1 MDHII
6 RLLADIYS
14 QKDHEKSR
22 RSTRPENQA
31 ENGLFD
37 MKSFDIISY
46 LRFFV
51 NDLGIRKIIFD
62 FSSLLDV
69 SKSFQI
75 IISRCEL
82 AEYFV
87 CKPENL
93 QIGSTKL
100 DSLMANWTRGKP
112 LETTG
117 GRTRNSLLTEI
128 SDDSHFKPASEF
140 T

>member
-1 MDHII
+1 MLHLKCII
-6 RLLADIYS
+6 RLLANIYS

-22 RSTRPENQA
+22 RSTRPEN
-31 ENGLFD
+31 GLFD
-37 MKSFDIISY
+37 TKSFDIISY
-46 LRFFV
+46 LRLFV

-62 FSSLLDV
+62 FSSLLGV

-75 IISRCEL
+75 VISRCEL